1 MSGDALR
8 FAATVLLTATAVVYA
23 DMVLVTLPHLAAIT
37 ETACRADAACRLAD
51 FHMFDLRPAGYD
63 LATARDLIT
72 ALGPA
77 GRAEYLQVQHRLDS
91 VFPALNGL
99 SLALGLAFVGVRL
112 GLTRPIAVGL
122 ATVIA
127 APTALLDWA
136 ENASVAVLLA
146 LGPAGID
153 AETVAAASGYTV
165 AKSIAVTIVMSLLL
179 VGLAMVAWRQW
190 RKTRS

>member
-1 MSGDALR
+1 MSGGGLR

-23 DMVLVTLPHLAAIT
+23 QMLLVTLPHLAAI
-37 ETACRADAACRLAD
+37 AAAAGSADPR
-51 FHMFDLRPAGYD
+51 MFDLRPAGYD
-63 LATARDLIT
+63 LAAARDLLA

-77 GRAEYLQVQHRLDS
+77 GRAEYLEVQHRLDA

-99 SLALGLAFVGVRL
+99 TLALGLAFVGVRL
-112 GLTRPIAVGL
+112 GLTRPIAIGL

-146 LGPAGID
+146 LGPAGIG
-153 AETVAAASGYTV
+153 AETVAAASRYTV